1 MIRKVLF
8 VLVLLVVV
16 LATFAF
22 VALRLRP
29 LSVLHIL
36 GRSALRGAGLEKV
49 QIDGPRG
56 PLTVFRGGTGPTVVL
71 LHGVN
76 DQAGGWAKL
85 AKPLIAKYH
94 VVIPDLAGHGDS
106 EPRNGPLTIED
117 MLAGIDAVLAG
128 EPRPAT
134 LVGNSMG
141 GWLALLTAR
150 RHPDHVS
157 RVVLLNASGIKAEP
171 TVSLAPRDRES
182 ARRAMDAVLGPDSP
196 PTPDYVLDDL
206 VRRAPTSPMA
216 RLSATSFNDHA
227 LDGRLGEIDTPV
239 SLFWGRDDELLPP
252 AYAEK
257 IKAGLLR
264 ATIQYLDRC
273 GHMPQRECADRLLP
287 LLDAALAGR

>member
-1 MIRKVLF
+1 MIKKVLLG
-8 VLVLLVVV
+8 LVVLVVV
-16 LATFAF
+16 GALAAF
-22 VALRLRP
+22 LALRLRP
-29 LSVLHIL
+29 LGVLHVV
-36 GRSALRGAGLEKV
+36 GRTALRGAGLTKV
-49 QIDGPRG
+49 QVDGPRG
-56 PLTVFRGGTGPTVVL
+56 PLTVFRGGKGPTVVL

-85 AKPLIAKYH
+85 ATPLVGKYH
-94 VVIPDLAGHGDS
+94 LVIPDLAGHGDS
-106 EPRNGPLTIED
+106 EPREGPLTVDD

-128 EPRPAT
+128 EPRPAI

-157 RVVLLNASGIKAEP
+157 RIVLLNASAIKTEP

-227 LDGRLGEIDTPV
+227 LDGRLGEIQTPV
-239 SLFWGRDDELLPP
+239 AMFWGRDDELLTP

-257 IKAGLLR
+257 VKAGLPR
-264 ATIQYLDRC
+264 ATLQYLDRC

-287 LLDAALAGR
+287 LLEAALSGR